1 MSKRI
6 HCKDCCTEINRR
18 RYWVYPSIFILALG
32 LVTCTSTSS
41 YENKKF
47 EDIFSLDVESS
58 MVDIGDHDPIAST
71 EYGNDFKDF
80 YFKVSHVTVEET
92 RARPMLSNLSIEA
105 LHELSVSQGESLYE
119 YSMSSPTII
128 SSVDTV
134 VNSMLCTIHE
144 ISTDG
149 NGLPIRYKL
158 AYFTSEKRLYQL
170 HVWILEKRLGRFRE
184 GINQMIFSFK
194 EL

>member
-1 MSKRI
+1 MINCR
-6 HCKDCCTEINRR
+6 DWCTEINHRN
-18 RYWVYPSIFILALG
+18 YWMCLSVFTLALG
-32 LVTCTSTSS
+32 LVACTSTSS
-41 YENKKF
+41 YENKIF

-58 MVDIGDHDPIAST
+58 MVDIGAHDPIAST

-80 YFKVSHVTVEET
+80 YFKVSHVSVEET
-92 RARPMLSNLSIEA
+92 RERPMLNNFSIND

-119 YSMSSPTII
+119 YSMSSPSII

-170 HVWILEKRLGRFRE
+170 HVWILEKRLDRFRE
-184 GINQMIFSFK
+184 GINRMIFSFK

>member
-1 MSKRI
+1 MSHFIDWCDEIKYR
-6 HCKDCCTEINRR
+6 CK
-18 RYWVYPSIFILALG
+18 WSSSAIFLIPLG
-32 LVTCTSTSS
+32 LLACTSSSS
-41 YENKKF
+41 YENKIF
-47 EDIFSLDVESS
+47 EDLFSLDIESS

-80 YFKVSHVTVEET
+80 YFKVSHVSVEET
-92 RARPMLSNLSIEA
+92 RERPMLNNFSIED

-119 YSMSSPTII
+119 YNMSSPTII

-158 AYFTSEKRLYQL
+158 AYFASEKRLYQL
-170 HVWILEKRLGRFRE
+170 HVWILEKRLDRFRD
-184 GINQMIFSFK
+184 GINQMIYSFK